1 MEQAKQQMA
10 PLSVSVE
17 ESARILGISR
27 SATYELIAQGE
38 IKTFKIGRRRLAL
51 ASELKAFIARSKSRR
66 TVKCEMNKE
75 WGLRRAAREIAKAV
89 LEHRLSENTLD
100 STNVKGKL

>member
-27 SATYELIAQGE
+27 SANYELIAQGE

-51 ASELKAFIARSKSRR
+51 ASELKAFI
-66 TVKCEMNKE
+66 E
-75 WGLRRAAREIAKAV
+75 RAAKVGVR
-89 LEHRLSENTLD
+89 
-100 STNVKGKL
+100 

>member
-1 MEQAKQQMA
+1 MRCNLATADTSLGSVFRETTMEQAQQQMA
-10 PLSVSVE
+10 PLSVGVE

-51 ASELKAFIARSKSRR
+51 ASELKAFI
-66 TVKCEMNKE
+66 E
-75 WGLRRAAREIAKAV
+75 RAAKVGAR
-89 LEHRLSENTLD
+89 
-100 STNVKGKL
+100 

>member
-1 MEQAKQQMA
+1 MEQAQQLTP

-27 SATYELIAQGE
+27 SATYEFIAKGE

-51 ASELKAFIARSKSRR
+51 VSELKAFI
-66 TVKCEMNKE
+66 E
-75 WGLRRAAREIAKAV
+75 RAAKEGAR
-89 LEHRLSENTLD
+89 
-100 STNVKGKL
+100 

>member
-1 MEQAKQQMA
+1 M
-10 PLSVSVE
+10 SVE

-51 ASELKAFIARSKSRR
+51 ASELKAFI
-66 TVKCEMNKE
+66 E
-75 WGLRRAAREIAKAV
+75 RAAKVGAR
-89 LEHRLSENTLD
+89 
-100 STNVKGKL
+100 

>member
-1 MEQAKQQMA
+1 MEQAQQQIA

-51 ASELKAFIARSKSRR
+51 ASELKAFI
-66 TVKCEMNKE
+66 E
-75 WGLRRAAREIAKAV
+75 RAAKAGA
-89 LEHRLSENTLD
+89 R
-100 STNVKGKL
+100 

>member
-1 MEQAKQQMA
+1 MLNGSEPPPLSVLEKKMEQTHQMA

-51 ASELKAFIARSKSRR
+51 ASELKAFI
-66 TVKCEMNKE
+66 E
-75 WGLRRAAREIAKAV
+75 RAAKAGA
-89 LEHRLSENTLD
+89 R
-100 STNVKGKL
+100 

>member
-1 MEQAKQQMA
+1 MEQTPQQMA

-17 ESARILGISR
+17 ESARILVISR

-51 ASELKAFIARSKSRR
+51 ASELKVFI
-66 TVKCEMNKE
+66 E
-75 WGLRRAAREIAKAV
+75 RAAKAGA
-89 LEHRLSENTLD
+89 R
-100 STNVKGKL
+100 